1 MWLLF
6 HRRAGTKAVDGGRQF
21 TEECPTCQRHTR
33 FVEVECSEK
42 YGVWF
47 VDVTGD
53 SERAFA
59 CTVCG
64 DTFDLKDD
72 AEAPPKKTA
81 PAPPIE
87 TAEQKRQAQRAK
99 VEALA
104 AEQRRRDAEAAK
116 KRAQIETRIDDEL
129 AELKKRMGK

>member
-6 HRRAGTKAVDGGRQF
+6 HRRAGTKPVEDGRFF
-21 TEECPTCQRHTR
+21 TEDCPTCKRRTR
-33 FVEVECSEK
+33 FVEVEVSEG

-47 VDVTGD
+47 VDIIGD
-53 SERAFA
+53 KERAFS

-64 DTFDLKDD
+64 DTFDLRDEAD
-72 AEAPPKKTA
+72 AKKKSLPAAA
-81 PAPPIE
+81 PAQ
-87 TAEQKRQAQRAK
+87 TAEQKRKAQLAK
-99 VEALA
+99 VEELA

-116 KRAQIETRIDDEL
+116 RRAQIETKIDDEL